1 MSEYGKVLNKDFET
15 MYGEGSP
22 LAQAYEEIYGEP
34 IVFIGID
41 ELTAEEKAVLT
52 YFAELGGKT
61 E

>member
-1 MSEYGKVLNKDFET
+1 MSEYGKVLNQDFET

-34 IVFIGID
+34 IVFIGIED
-41 ELTAEEKAVLT
+41 CSAEEQAILH